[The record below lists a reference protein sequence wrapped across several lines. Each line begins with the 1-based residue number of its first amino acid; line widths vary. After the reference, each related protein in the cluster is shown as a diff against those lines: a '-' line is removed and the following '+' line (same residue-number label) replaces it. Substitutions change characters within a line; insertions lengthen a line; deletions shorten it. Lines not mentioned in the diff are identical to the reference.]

1 MSAIDR
7 PLTAATRLFTRI
19 VEDPLNAGLALLVA
33 TAAALIVANSA
44 LSSDYVGLFKTHV
57 AGLSIGHWINDGLM
71 AGFFLLVG
79 LELKWEI
86 IDGDLS
92 TWSQRILPG
101 IAAAGGIIVPALI
114 FSALN
119 WNDDQAMAGWAIP
132 TATDIAFALGIL
144 LLLGSRIPVALKVLL
159 TTIAVLDDLVAI
171 AIIAL
176 FYTADLSM
184 AMLGLAG
191 FALVALLLLNR
202 SGISA
207 LWPYLVTGLVL
218 WFFVLQ
224 SGVHATLAGVALAVA
239 IPFKSGTRSPLLRLE
254 HAIQPWVAFLILPV
268 FAFANAGV
276 SLAELTLSS
285 LAEPITLGIAAGL
298 FLGKQIG
305 VLGSV
310 WLAEK
315 TGLAARPEGVSWAQ
329 IYGVALL
336 CGIGFTMSLFIGL
349 LAFST
354 SDTLQDA
361 TKIGVLIGSVVS
373 AILGYLVLRWASRKG
388 A

>member
-1 MSAIDR
+1 
-7 PLTAATRLFTRI
+7 
-19 VEDPLNAGLALLVA
+19 
-33 TAAALIVANSA
+33 
-44 LSSDYVGLFKTHV
+44 
-57 AGLSIGHWINDGLM
+57 
-71 AGFFLLVG
+71 
-79 LELKWEI
+79 
-86 IDGDLS
+86 
-92 TWSQRILPG
+92 
-101 IAAAGGIIVPALI
+101 
-114 FSALN
+114 
-119 WNDDQAMAGWAIP
+119 
-132 TATDIAFALGIL
+132 
-144 LLLGSRIPVALKVLL
+144 
-159 TTIAVLDDLVAI
+159 
-171 AIIAL
+171 
-176 FYTADLSM
+176 
-184 AMLGLAG
+184 MLGLAG

-224 SGVHATLAGVALAVA
+224 SGVHATLAGIALAVA

-276 SLAELTLSS
+276 SLAELTFSS

-315 TGLAARPEGVSWAQ
+315 TGLAARPEGVRWAQ

>member
-1 MSAIDR
+1 KR
-7 PLTAATRLFTRI
+7 
-19 VEDPLNAGLALLVA
+19 
-33 TAAALIVANSA
+33 
-44 LSSDYVGLFKTHV
+44 
-57 AGLSIGHWINDGLM
+57 
-71 AGFFLLVG
+71 
-79 LELKWEI
+79 EI
-86 IDGDLS
+86 IDGELS

-191 FALVALLLLNR
+191 VALVGLLLLNR

-276 SLAELTLSS
+276 SLAGLTFSS
-285 LAEPITLGIAAGL
+285 LAGPLTLGIAAGL

-305 VLGSV
+305 ILGSV

-361 TKIGVLIGSVVS
+361 TKIGVLMGSVVS

>member
-1 MSAIDR
+1 MSATDR

-44 LSSDYVGLFKTHV
+44 LSSDYVGLFKTYV

-79 LELKWEI
+79 LELKREI
-86 IDGDLS
+86 IDGELS

-191 FALVALLLLNR
+191 VALVGLLLLNR

-276 SLAELTLSS
+276 SLAGLTFSS
-285 LAEPITLGIAAGL
+285 LAGPLTLGIAAGL

-305 VLGSV
+305 ILGSV

-361 TKIGVLIGSVVS
+361 TKIGVLMGSVVS
-373 AILGYLVLRWASRKG
+373 AILGYLVLRWACRKG

>member
-1 MSAIDR
+1 MSATDR

-44 LSSDYVGLFKTHV
+44 LSSDYVGLFKTYV

-79 LELKWEI
+79 LELKREI
-86 IDGDLS
+86 IDGELS

-119 WNDDQAMAGWAIP
+119 WNDDEAMAGWAIP

-191 FALVALLLLNR
+191 VALVGLLLLNR

-239 IPFKSGTRSPLLRLE
+239 IPFKSGTRSPLRRLE

-268 FAFANAGV
+268 FA
-276 SLAELTLSS
+276 
-285 LAEPITLGIAAGL
+285 
-298 FLGKQIG
+298 
-305 VLGSV
+305 
-310 WLAEK
+310 
-315 TGLAARPEGVSWAQ
+315 
-329 IYGVALL
+329 
-336 CGIGFTMSLFIGL
+336 
-349 LAFST
+349 
-354 SDTLQDA
+354 
-361 TKIGVLIGSVVS
+361 
-373 AILGYLVLRWASRKG
+373 
-388 A
+388 